1 MHEGRPAHDELVHE
15 YAQGVPIGSPS
26 VACVHDDLG
35 WDVLRCATKRVG
47 PVPSFESFNKA
58 KISQLEVPAVLQQDI
73 LRLQVSVDE
82 VLSMHVLEHEH
93 DLSRVKL
100 DHLCV
105 HAADLLQHIQ

>member
-1 MHEGRPAHDELVHE
+1 M
-15 YAQGVPIGSPS
+15 
-26 VACVHDDLG
+26 ACVHDDLG
-35 WDVLRCATKRVG
+35 WDVLRSTTQRVG
-47 PVPSFESFNKA
+47 PVPSFEPFDKA
-58 KISQLEVPAVLQQDI
+58 EISQLEVPTVLQQDI

-93 DLSRVKL
+93 DLGRVEL